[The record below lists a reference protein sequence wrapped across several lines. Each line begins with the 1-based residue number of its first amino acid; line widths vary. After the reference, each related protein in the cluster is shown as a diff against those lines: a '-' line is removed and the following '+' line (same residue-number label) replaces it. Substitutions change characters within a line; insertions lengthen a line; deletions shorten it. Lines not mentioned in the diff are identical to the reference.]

1 MTDHSSFGP
10 ELRRARER
18 RGLALEEIAE
28 TTKVNVALFRGLENN
43 DVSRWPSG
51 LFRRAFIRS
60 YAQAVGLDPEDTCR
74 RFVRFFPEEGDTV
87 PEMRAVPPP
96 AAAAPLQPVAPAGPP
111 ADEETPRLVL
121 AAVPP
126 PGRSGLSAWSRLAA
140 ALVDLALG
148 VLAGGLAGWLTVAL
162 LGPGWFWP
170 VAAGVAALGHLLALP
185 LLGRTPG
192 SWWLLREPPA
202 STEGQAAPSA
212 RPKGP
217 EGPVLVA
224 SRREPGR
231 SASTN
236 RSAARRQGRR

>member
-18 RGLALEEIAE
+18 RGLTLEEIAD

-60 YAQAVGLDPEDTCR
+60 YAQAVGLDPEETCR
-74 RFVRFFPEEGDTV
+74 RFVRIFPEEGDAV

-96 AAAAPLQPVAPAGPP
+96 AVPAAPLPVAPAGPP
-111 ADEETPRLVL
+111 ADEEAPRLVL

-126 PGRSGLSAWSRLAA
+126 PGQSGVPAWNRLAA
-140 ALVDLALG
+140 ALADLGLG
-148 VLAGGLAGWLTVAL
+148 VVAGGLAGWLVVVL
-162 LGPGWFWP
+162 VGPGWFWP
-170 VAAGVAALGHLLALP
+170 VAVGVAALGHLLALA

-192 SWWLLREPPA
+192 SWWLLRETPTNA
-202 STEGQAAPSA
+202 DGQAAQPT
-212 RPKGP
+212 RRKGP